1 METARPLIKTAT
13 TGGSPEL
20 GPLAG
25 GAPLMPLPQVTDVAL
40 FFNVISTRALHWT
53 GTRIELDIEGPGSI
67 RTPIAMDNT
76 VTGLTT
82 VRHDLV
88 PFLAFP
94 SRHQNDLSR
103 RQCLIYM
110 IPGNPGLVAYYEP
123 FLRALR
129 QLLDER
135 EREAGCRYAFHIYG
149 RSLLGFDDGDHEP
162 RFGTITASGATTEPF
177 TLEDQI
183 RGVCGG
189 IQGVNSGTLG
199 DGRTFDQVILIGH
212 SVGAYIALETFHRH
226 HQARREI
233 ACTSD
238 SLTSVNLKSG
248 ILLFPTVSHIAQS
261 SSGQK
266 LNRLRTTP
274 LLDRT
279 AHHVAKGF
287 VSLWPVWILDAIV
300 RRVMGFP
307 DHAVATTLRFLTSAD
322 GIWQALHMGKD
333 EMRCI
338 TEEKWYVKSF
348 FDPVTPLFA
357 HHPLPSDFELC
368 SLYLFLYFG
377 EISRLH
383 NIFPAH
389 FVSAHPAVKLVLEAD
404 FGKND

>member
-1 METARPLIKTAT
+1 
-13 TGGSPEL
+13 
-20 GPLAG
+20 
-25 GAPLMPLPQVTDVAL
+25 
-40 FFNVISTRALHWT
+40 
-53 GTRIELDIEGPGSI
+53 
-67 RTPIAMDNT
+67 MDNT

-338 TEEKWYVKSF
+338 TEEKWGEELWEIQEAEAEPNTDAGKGCGNGDEKPGFDGTKFFFYFAEKDHWVADECRDEFIERRKRHGKGRTKIIIDETGIPHAFCIHHSESVAEKVKAWVE
-348 FDPVTPLFA
+348 DIVGL
-357 HHPLPSDFELC
+357 
-368 SLYLFLYFG
+368 
-377 EISRLH
+377 
-383 NIFPAH
+383 
-389 FVSAHPAVKLVLEAD
+389 
-404 FGKND
+404 